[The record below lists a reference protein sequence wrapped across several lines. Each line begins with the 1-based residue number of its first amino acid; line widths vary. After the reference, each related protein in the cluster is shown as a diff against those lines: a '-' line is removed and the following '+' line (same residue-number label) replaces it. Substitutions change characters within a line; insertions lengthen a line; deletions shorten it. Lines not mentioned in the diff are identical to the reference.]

1 MSKWERMLLASGRS
15 SSLKGSAIWVAD
27 ALFLY
32 GRLQRDYFWRDQFT
46 MASKYGASFGMG
58 RRRQTNA
65 TKALMA
71 AKAIRRLTRGGRFD
85 GDAPMYAWIKKGE
98 WE

>member
-1 MSKWERMLLASGRS
+1 
-15 SSLKGSAIWVAD
+15 
-27 ALFLY
+27 
-32 GRLQRDYFWRDQFT
+32 